1 MSQHDPGAAGS
12 RRARRRH
19 APARRARGPVWLLAA
34 GGVAVLGAA
43 AALLSG
49 GSGTKGGTGSP
60 EGGSGGPPALIQADP
75 TDAAETTRTPE
86 PSGPGGS
93 GSGVTAAVT
102 VPAPGRTGPTATDK
116 GPKETATAAPS
127 GSATAGPGASPTAEA
142 PVTTDHPG
150 KPGRGRGATKRPK

>member
-102 VPAPGRTGPTATDK
+102 VPGRTGPTATDK